1 MKEQILCAFS
11 DIFYLKKLDVDLKKS
26 IKKFSKIKFYSTFE
40 KDEDEKIENLTESS
54 TIFNVLDYD
63 KNLEKVILNEFN
75 YFKNT
80 YLKYTDTNFKIS
92 TSWLTNS
99 KPNSFSR
106 MHNHKNCFYSGIF
119 YLKTPENSGN
129 IYFEDYNK
137 RSSFDFI
144 PETYNQYNS
153 NSYTFGIEENLLI
166 FFPSYIHHKI
176 KKNKSNENRIS
187 LAFNFFPIGKYGAVD
202 SSII

>member
-26 IKKFSKIKFYSTFE
+26 IKKFSKIKFMSSVE

-63 KNLEKVILNEFN
+63 KNLKKVILNEFN

-99 KPNSFSR
+99 NPNSYSR
-106 MHNHKNCFYSGIF
+106 IHNHKNCFYSGIF